1 MKLDGKDQEW
11 KFLASSDQLLVQL
24 TWIKDKEPDTSSRKL
39 KSALQKKNQPPSTR
53 RCNVKRFAQW
63 MDTKSAIVPADSQEQ
78 KPKAIVAYNSQTET
92 RDTIVG
98 KQLTP
103 TNYKAE
109 PVDVVINTDIVT
121 SPFNPKKACHR
132 LISYTSATD
141 FDERSDI
148 EDPDLLITPSH
159 TSPLNL
165 ASKEAI

>member
-1 MKLDGKDQEW
+1 
-11 KFLASSDQLLVQL
+11 
-24 TWIKDKEPDTSSRKL
+24 
-39 KSALQKKNQPPSTR
+39 
-53 RCNVKRFAQW
+53 

-78 KPKAIVAYNSQTET
+78 NTKAIVAYNSQTET

-109 PVDVVINTDIVT
+109 PVGVVINTDIVT

-132 LISYTSATD
+132 LIYYTSATD
-141 FDERSDI
+141 FDERSEI

-165 ASKEAI
+165 ASKEVIQATILSERPNTPYQQQHHSRSKMKAKRRADPTLQ